1 MIFLVNFSCKAFNSA
16 IYCSKITDFSKNL
29 SFLLLFFCSIHTLFT
44 PSADAKPCYPSD
56 PDYTNPGNLCP
67 AFPPGS
73 VSADSFRQG
82 EGRPVRELPTLSN
95 PAGKVILS
103 PSGFW
108 TGSESNGNFR
118 TLRTNNGQI
127 FLIPRN

>member
-1 MIFLVNFSCKAFNSA
+1 MLFPVNFSNQQFAVLKCLNS
-16 IYCSKITDFSKNL
+16 SKNL
-29 SFLLLFFCSIHTLFT
+29 AYFFLSVCAIYAFLY
-44 PSADAKPCYPSD
+44 PVVDAKPCYPSD

-82 EGRPVRELPTLSN
+82 ESRPVRELPTLSN

-108 TGSESNGNFR
+108 TGSETNGNVR

-127 FLIPRN
+127 FLLPRN